1 MVRSDAGTVVQLNGY
16 SDLKCLALAVT
27 SDGNID
33 QLGDGDDGDL
43 SVQDDA
49 EKLISSGSVINNG
62 LSGGRLW
69 LFGV

>member
-1 MVRSDAGTVVQLNGY
+1 MKKLVYSGGIESKESD
-16 SDLKCLALAVT
+16 LALAVT

-49 EKLISSGSVINNG
+49 ENRISSGSVINE
-62 LSGGRLW
+62 
-69 LFGV
+69 GVNLYLEEVYDS

>member
-1 MVRSDAGTVVQLNGY
+1 MPVPWYSKVEGY
-16 SDLKCLALAVT
+16 SLKSFARAQGLALAVT

-49 EKLISSGSVINNG
+49 EKGVNREFQLGNG
-62 LSGGRLW
+62 
-69 LFGV
+69 

>member
-27 SDGNID
+27 SDGNIN

-49 EKLISSGSVINNG
+49 EKIVVDFIEIWEQSGP
-62 LSGGRLW
+62 SG
-69 LFGV
+69 